1 MMRASLRDVDPHGQL
16 ETMSVGDADFGDLR
30 TFNEPA
36 LQSHILQSKK
46 LLDHGH
52 QTPLYTI
59 LCLYDF
65 IRFDF
70 SFLQKSWKPISDLSH
85 PSVHLQYIIRRA
97 YSSTVFYVAIIKFR
111 NYVFTIEIY
120 IIFKWH

>member
-1 MMRASLRDVDPHGQL
+1 MRYGPTRPARDC
-16 ETMSVGDADFGDLR
+16 MFVGDADFGDLR

-36 LQSHILQSKK
+36 LQSHILPKSY
-46 LLDHGH
+46 LDHGH

-70 SFLQKSWKPISDLSH
+70 SFLQKSWKPIRDLSH

-97 YSSTVFYVAIIKFR
+97 YSSTVFYAAIIKFR
-111 NYVFTIEIY
+111 NYVFTIEI
-120 IIFKWH
+120 